1 LPATDA
7 SPTRHR
13 WALLA
18 LALLSLAAALPLLL
32 LPGDTQ
38 RYFAMSLGSPLAA
51 SFLGGCYLAGFTGL
65 FTAWRERAW
74 GGAAVIGP
82 GVFTATG
89 LALAVTLI
97 EVGRL
102 HLTGAGRVATAI
114 AWGWLAAGVLAPAGW
129 LYLVFTNDRR
139 WATDPAR
146 RPHLP
151 RPLLVLVVAQSALL
165 LAVGGWL
172 FVSPETAPW
181 PWQLQSPAD
190 RLAGG
195 WLVAFGLTGLAVL
208 VERDEG
214 RIRPAFAACLVFAG
228 IELLAAALHLDELRF
243 SLITIGYWAFLAS
256 LLVSGL
262 VGFRRGVRD
271 PRPRAAPLV
280 R

>member
-1 LPATDA
+1 LKPTDP
-7 SPTRHR
+7 SPIHHR

-32 LPGDTQ
+32 VAGQTG
-38 RYFAMSLGSPLAA
+38 RYFAMDLGSPLGA
-51 SFLGGCYLAGFTGL
+51 SFLGGCYLAGFTAL
-65 FTAWRERAW
+65 FMAWRERAW
-74 GGAAVIGP
+74 GGAAVLGP
-82 GVFTATG
+82 GVFTATA
-89 LALAVTLI
+89 LALAVTLL
-97 EVGRL
+97 ELGRL
-102 HLTGAGRVATAI
+102 HLTGTGRFATAM

-129 LYLVFTNDRR
+129 LYLVFANDRR
-139 WATDPAR
+139 WAADAAR

-172 FVSPETAPW
+172 FVSPGSAPW
-181 PWQLQSPAD
+181 PWPLHPPAD

-228 IELLAAALHLDELRF
+228 VELLAAALHLDELR
-243 SLITIGYWAFLAS
+243 LTVVAIGYWVFFAS
-256 LLVSGL
+256 LLVTGL
-262 VGFRRGVRD
+262 AGLRRGVRD